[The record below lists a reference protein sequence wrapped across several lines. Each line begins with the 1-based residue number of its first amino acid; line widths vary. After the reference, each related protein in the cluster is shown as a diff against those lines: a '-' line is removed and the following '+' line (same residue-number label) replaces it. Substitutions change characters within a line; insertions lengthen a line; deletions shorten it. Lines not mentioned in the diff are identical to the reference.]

1 MWCPNGGRKIDDHAK
16 FCPTCGTNVQDDVIK
31 PVSENRMEPESEW
44 NGQVEDENDYSG
56 YADLALEDDEKKGSK
71 MPLIIIL
78 VIVIVGI
85 LVGVGAYMLVNHN
98 SKKEPAKKAEE
109 IVEDSAEKEDKKS
122 EEETEKE
129 GEDEAEAKTEDVKKA
144 APSEITARLTASPS
158 GLSSYGKLS
167 VQNASA
173 TSVVDQEG
181 HDNSAN
187 MVLDGKDETSWQEG
201 VDGVGIGEQ
210 LTFQFNKECKVRY
223 LSLKLGNWR
232 NADYYWKNNRPRT
245 LEITTNNG
253 TTTTVT
259 FTDEQKKCWVEFS
272 EDCPASD
279 INIMIKEV
287 YEGTSSKWND
297 TCIAGIEFYGV
308 VN

>member
-1 MWCPNGGRKIDDHAK
+1 MWCPNCGTKLDDYAK
-16 FCPTCGTNVQDDVIK
+16 FCPNCGTNVQDDAIK
-31 PVSENRMEPESEW
+31 PEMNDNQGYEMNEQLEN
-44 NGQVEDENDYSG
+44 DNDYSG
-56 YADLALEDDEKKGSK
+56 YAELDLEDDERKGSK
-71 MPLIIIL
+71 MPLSIIL
-78 VIVIVGI
+78 VIIIAGI
-85 LVGVGAYMLVNHN
+85 LVGVGAYMLVDHN
-98 SKKEPAKKAEE
+98 AKKESAQKTEE
-109 IVEDSAEKEDKKS
+109 IVGDSAEKEDKKP

-129 GEDEAEAKTEDVKKA
+129 GEDEAETKTEEVKKVV
-144 APSEITARLTASPS
+144 PSEITARLTASPS
-158 GLSSYGKLS
+158 SLSSYGKLS

-232 NADYYWKNNRPRT
+232 SSDYYWKNNRPRT

-253 TTTTVT
+253 TTATIT
-259 FTDEQKKCWVEFS
+259 FPDEQKECWVEFS

-279 INIMIKEV
+279 INIIIKDV